1 MDIENVLRRFE
12 ELLSQGRVDEAGQ
25 YLEETAAVSE
35 RGGDGL
41 AEASCRNE
49 LTGFWRVCGQREKSY
64 ASAERALALLSEN
77 GLAGSIDYA
86 TALLNYATAKSA
98 FGESAEAL
106 PLYRRVEEC
115 YRELLPA
122 SDYRRASLYNN
133 MAQALL
139 RDGNTKE
146 AAGYFEKSLRLLA
159 EMTDVDSERAT
170 CNTNIAFCLL
180 AEGRLDEAQK
190 FLEGAEEAFR
200 RLPGDPHYDGALSC
214 RGRLEYL
221 RGRYAEAAEAY
232 LQLADNI
239 ESRFGRNINYAAACR
254 SCAKAF
260 AAAGLDAEAERF
272 RLLAESARR

>member
-1 MDIENVLRRFE
+1 MDIETGLSRFE

-86 TALLNYATAKSA
+86 TVLLNYATAKSA

-139 RDGNTKE
+139 RDGNTNE
-146 AAGYFEKSLRLLA
+146 AAEYFEKSL
-159 EMTDVDSERAT
+159 EVT
-170 CNTNIAFCLL
+170 I
-180 AEGRLDEAQK
+180 
-190 FLEGAEEAFR
+190 
-200 RLPGDPHYDGALSC
+200 
-214 RGRLEYL
+214 
-221 RGRYAEAAEAY
+221 
-232 LQLADNI
+232 
-239 ESRFGRNINYAAACR
+239 
-254 SCAKAF
+254 
-260 AAAGLDAEAERF
+260 
-272 RLLAESARR
+272 